1 VTIKLK
7 FLQLVVLLLTF
18 FLDDFFIPNP
28 KNRKLNTA
36 KKGAAGSNNIDDIKG
51 CQINP
56 EQFKTSRAEQ
66 GSMYLLTTVSA
77 ICRLFGA
84 K

>member
-1 VTIKLK
+1 M
-7 FLQLVVLLLTF
+7 
-18 FLDDFFIPNP
+18 
-28 KNRKLNTA
+28 KLNIA
-36 KKGAAGSNNIDDIKG
+36 KIGAAGSNNIDDMKG

-66 GSMYLLTTVSA
+66 GSMYLLIIASV